1 VVTRLSRPRSQR
13 AARPAELGRERR
25 VTTSL
30 PSKSRVGACLLL
42 AGFAALPVRAAS
54 LAALELQARPRLSK
68 DVDRASRATDPH
80 SDGGDASGYLTITD
94 DPGAK
99 RLILALG
106 PIDLPAGT
114 SHDAL
119 RQLPVQHGTIP
130 FDFTIRGFRAE
141 VVDAG
146 GRSVPQAVIHHLN
159 LLDPRSR
166 ELFLPI
172 MRRVLALSH
181 ETKPARVPGWLF
193 GIPMRSGDP
202 FLALTMLHN
211 PTDRSYD
218 GVTVRLILEY
228 ERSERLPL
236 YTLYPFH
243 IDVMFPVG
251 IKTFDLPPGRST
263 RSFEASPAVAGGIV
277 GMGGHLHRYA
287 TSLALEDVTDRRVL
301 YRIVP
306 KVTPD
311 GHIEEVPILR
321 HRGKGLGAL
330 IYPDHVYRVTVTY
343 DNPTGETIP
352 DGGMASV
359 AGGFVPLEEWPSADP
374 SHPLYAEDY
383 EDVIHS
389 LDHGEA
395 TEEEAHDQ

>member
-1 VVTRLSRPRSQR
+1 M
-13 AARPAELGRERR
+13 
-25 VTTSL
+25 TTSL
-30 PSKSRVGACLLL
+30 PSKSRVRACLLLL
-42 AGFAALPVRAAS
+42 AGFAGFPVRAAP
-54 LAALELQARPRLSK
+54 LAALELQTRPRLSE
-68 DVDRASRATDPH
+68 DVEHASHTAPPL
-80 SDGGDASGYLTITD
+80 SDGEDASDYLTITD

-99 RLILALG
+99 RLILSLG

-114 SHDAL
+114 SHHAL
-119 RQLPVQHGTIP
+119 RQLPVQHGTVP

-146 GRSVPQAVIHHLN
+146 GRAVPQVVIHHLN
-159 LLDPRSR
+159 LLDPTSR

-181 ETKPARVPGWLF
+181 DTKPVRVPGWLF
-193 GIPMRSGDP
+193 GIPMRGGDP
-202 FLALTMLHN
+202 FIALTMLHN
-211 PTDRSYD
+211 PTDRSYE

-228 ERSERLPL
+228 ERSERFPL

-251 IKTFDLPPGRST
+251 IKAFDLPPGRST
-263 RSFEASPAVAGGIV
+263 RSVEASPAVAGGII

-287 TSLALEDVTDRRVL
+287 TSLALEDVTDGRVL

-306 KVTPD
+306 EVTPD

-343 DNPTGETIP
+343 FNPTRETIL
-352 DGGMASV
+352 DGGMASI
-359 AGGFVPLEEWPSADP
+359 AGGFVPLEEWPAADP

-383 EDVIHS
+383 EAVMHS
-389 LDHGEA
+389 LDHAEA
-395 TEEEAHDQ
+395 AEEETHDH